1 MVAIVLFLI
10 GFGLAVSGGVTMIAY
25 LNFLPAGFQWMDY
38 LLFIQTR
45 PECYL
50 LPIGVLLILVSTF
63 LFPNDSC

>member
-1 MVAIVLFLI
+1 MAIVLFLI
-10 GFGLAVSGGVTMIAY
+10 GFGLAVSGGVTMIVY

-50 LPIGVLLILVSTF
+50 LPIGVLIILVSTF